1 MKRMLSFLSGAIM
14 GALVGSTLAVLL
26 APSSGEDIRRQL
38 QERVST
44 IQKEIQKAASERRAE
59 LEEQLAAMRAPQKP
73 GGA

>member
-73 GGA
+73 GGV